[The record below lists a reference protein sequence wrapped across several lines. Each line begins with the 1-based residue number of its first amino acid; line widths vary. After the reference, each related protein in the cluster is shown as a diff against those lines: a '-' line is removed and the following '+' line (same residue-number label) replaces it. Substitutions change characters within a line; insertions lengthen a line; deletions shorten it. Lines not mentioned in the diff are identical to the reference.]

1 MSRELLEQDEVTVN
15 EETTSEGWE
24 PTPEIV
30 APEPT
35 STEETTSETTPVE
48 SAPETTSAETAKTE
62 VAATVSNDQS
72 IRSTSFKGRKGGDKD
87 KRERRP
93 RRGNETK
100 KEFEEKM
107 LEVRRVTRVTTGGR
121 QLSFRATMLIGN
133 KKGKVGLGI
142 AKGNDVQS
150 AVSKATH
157 DAYKN
162 IVDVTITAEGTV
174 PYPSN
179 KKFRAANIK
188 LVPAKPGTG
197 LKAWSSVRSVLELAG
212 FTNILSKIV
221 GTNNILNNAL
231 LTIEMVSSFKNFSL
245 RFKEKE
251 KALDAAE
258 LPAAE

>member
-1 MSRELLEQDEVTVN
+1 MSRELLEQEEEVKAS
-15 EETTSEGWE
+15 EETT
-24 PTPEIV
+24 PEAV
-30 APEPT
+30 TSDEST
-35 STEETTSETTPVE
+35 STEEITATETAAPEATPVVA
-48 SAPETTSAETAKTE
+48 STSTH
-62 VAATVSNDQS
+62 DQS
-72 IRSTSFKGRKGGDKD
+72 IRSTSFKWRKGDKD

-93 RRGNETK
+93 RRATEGK

-174 PYPSN
+174 PYPSS

-197 LKAWSSVRSVLELAG
+197 LKAGSSVRSVLELAG

-231 LTIEMVSSFKNFSL
+231 LTIEMISSFKNFSL

-251 KALDAAE
+251 KALDTEAE
-258 LPAAE
+258 TTTA